1 MKLRNW
7 ILIPALCLVAKA
19 EESFDKEILPI
30 LEDYCYDC
38 HGDGSSK
45 GDFSMDEFEDLS
57 KHLNDV
63 DHWLAVWRNVRSQ
76 IMPPPEKDQ
85 LVPDESQKLLSWI
98 ETKVFK
104 LDPKNPDPGRVTI
117 RRLNRME
124 YHYAVLDLLGV
135 DFHTWDRFP
144 ADDTGYGFDTI
155 GDVLTIS
162 PLHMEKYV
170 EAASEIVNLALPA
183 GAAAQTP
190 VREVNGDQL
199 RSTGENPRRA
209 DWLHFKSDRVVN
221 AVATLPA
228 KGPYKVHLDYAVK
241 GASEASDQSAYLE
254 LWVNGRKVSERGLGW
269 DQRETIRISGEGVLA
284 KGENKIEVKMIPK
297 DPPGEG
303 QEEQYALI
311 QKIVFEGPS
320 NGSFKEYPKGYSMIM
335 VDGPAP
341 EDMRERELYARKIMK
356 SFVSRAYRRPLD
368 NGTVARLVKLVMEV
382 DQSPG
387 KSFEDGIKL
396 AMTAVLAS
404 PRFLFRAEI
413 QPEPNNEGKVVSL
426 DEYALASRLS
436 FFLWSSV
443 PDDELLSLAFKN
455 ELRKNLRPQIDRML
469 ADWKS
474 QRFVENFVGQWLQ
487 ARDVEG
493 KAMDNRKILGIRD
506 LNQANRVFGF
516 ALRKDMRTE
525 TEKFFEFILK
535 NDRPAEEL
543 ISARYSFLND
553 RLAKFYGVEGVK
565 GSEHRLVDL
574 LEHPERGGVLT
585 QGTFLIVS
593 SNPTR
598 TSPVKRG
605 LFVLDNILGT
615 PAPPAPPGV
624 PELEEVAHQQDKPLT
639 MREMMVIHREK
650 PICASCHQRMD
661 PIGLGLEN
669 FNALGQYRKTE
680 EGQPIDSGGQLIT
693 GEKFSDVASLKT
705 ILADDRREDFYR
717 CMSEKLLTYATGRGP
732 EYFDAVTVNDLV
744 ERLKK
749 NKGSLKELVVGVIE
763 SAPFQ
768 KRRGG

>member
-1 MKLRNW
+1 MKSRHWFLFS
-7 ILIPALCLVAKA
+7 ALCLGASA
-19 EESFDKEILPI
+19 EVSFEKEIQPI
-30 LEDYCYDC
+30 LEAYCYDC
-38 HGDGSSK
+38 HADGSSK
-45 GDFSMDEFEDLS
+45 GDFSMDEFDDLS
-57 KHLNDV
+57 KHLDDV
-63 DHWLAVWRNVRSQ
+63 EHWLAIWRNLRSQ
-76 IMPPPEKDQ
+76 IMPPPKKDQ
-85 LVPDESQKLLSWI
+85 PVPDETRKLLSWI

-104 LDPKNPDPGRVTI
+104 LDPDNPDPGRVTI

-124 YHYAVLDLLGV
+124 YHYAILDLLGV
-135 DFHTWDRFP
+135 DFHTWDKFP

-170 EAASEIVNLALPA
+170 EAAAEIVNLALPA
-183 GAAAQTP
+183 GTVAQTP
-190 VREVNGDQL
+190 TRKVNGDQFH
-199 RSTGENPRRA
+199 SSDENPSRA
-209 DWLHFKSDRVVN
+209 DWMMFKKERLVN
-221 AVATLPA
+221 AKAWLPA
-228 KGPYKVHLDYAVK
+228 EGPYKVHLDYAVK
-241 GASEASDQSAYLE
+241 GASEASGQSASLE
-254 LWVNGRKVSERGLGW
+254 LWVNGKKVVERGLGW
-269 DQRETIRISGEGVLA
+269 DQSETIRLSGESTFA
-284 KGENKIEVKMIPK
+284 KGENKIEVKIIPK

-320 NGSFKEYPKGYSMIM
+320 DGSFKEYPKGYSMIM

-341 EDMRERELYARKIMK
+341 EGIREREVYARKIME

-368 NGTVARLVKLVMEV
+368 NGTVARLAKLVMEV

-387 KSFEDGIKL
+387 KTFEDGIKL

-413 QPEPNNEGKVVSL
+413 QPEPNNEGKVVYL

-443 PDDELLSLAFKN
+443 PDDELLSLAYKK

-474 QRFVENFVGQWLQ
+474 QRFVESFVGQWLQ
-487 ARDVEG
+487 ARDVEV

-506 LNQANRVFGF
+506 RDEADRIFSY

-525 TEKFFEFILK
+525 TEKFFEFILM

-553 RLAKFYGVEGVK
+553 RLAKFYGVQGVE

-574 LEHPERGGVLT
+574 HEHPERGGVLT

-615 PAPPAPPGV
+615 PSPPAPPGV
-624 PELEEVAHQQDKPLT
+624 PELEEVAHEQDKPLT

-650 PICASCHQRMD
+650 PLCASCHQRMD

-693 GEKFSDVASLKT
+693 GEKFEDVASLKV
-705 ILADDRREDFYR
+705 ILADQRRDDFYR

-732 EYFDAVTVNDLV
+732 EYFDAVTINDLV
-744 ERLKK
+744 GRLKE
-749 NKGSLKELVVGVIE
+749 NKGNLKELVIGVIE